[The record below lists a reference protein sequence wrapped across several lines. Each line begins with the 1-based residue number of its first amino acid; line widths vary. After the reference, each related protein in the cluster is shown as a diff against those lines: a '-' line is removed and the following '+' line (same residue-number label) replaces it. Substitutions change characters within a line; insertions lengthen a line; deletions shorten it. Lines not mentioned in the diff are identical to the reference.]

1 MSYGIQ
7 STGFVVPT
15 LQNITDDLVD
25 AYQAIYGTPNTG
37 SGSVI
42 GFRIGIMAKQLKDAW
57 DALAGVYN
65 APFPARGDDASFPDI
80 MDLVGLQMLPAAKSE
95 VICQCATNEGFG
107 VPLSAGYLITDPSG
121 NVFALTEAVTIPGG
135 GSIDGVFQAV
145 VAGPVPVDIGT
156 TWTISTQITGWDSV
170 ENALAGNVGRLEE
183 TVAEARIRR
192 AQSLQ
197 VIGASALD
205 AIVARIKNNVPN
217 VTLCRGF
224 ENPTDTTDS
233 DGRPPHSIEI
243 MVVGGTGGDIGN
255 ALWACKAGGIALTG
269 TASVV
274 VQDSQ
279 GNNQTIKFT
288 RPTPVAIAVEVTIT
302 RYSEET
308 LPTNYEDLITAAIQE
323 YAATF
328 KTGQDLLI
336 DRWLGPVYAACSGVD
351 KITIRQSKASGGMQT
366 DDIAMAYNEYPEPG
380 AVTVTVV
387 GP

>member
-1 MSYGIQ
+1 
-7 STGFVVPT
+7 
-15 LQNITDDLVD
+15 
-25 AYQAIYGTPNTG
+25 
-37 SGSVI
+37 
-42 GFRIGIMAKQLKDAW
+42 
-57 DALAGVYN
+57 
-65 APFPARGDDASFPDI
+65 
-80 MDLVGLQMLPAAKSE
+80 
-95 VICQCATNEGFG
+95 
-107 VPLSAGYLITDPSG
+107 
-121 NVFALTEAVTIPGG
+121 
-135 GSIDGVFQAV
+135 
-145 VAGPVPVDIGT
+145 
-156 TWTISTQITGWDSV
+156 
-170 ENALAGNVGRLEE
+170 
-183 TVAEARIRR
+183 
-192 AQSLQ
+192 
-197 VIGASALD
+197 
-205 AIVARIKNNVPN
+205 
-217 VTLCRGF
+217 
-224 ENPTDTTDS
+224 
-233 DGRPPHSIEI
+233 
-243 MVVGGTGGDIGN
+243 
-255 ALWACKAGGIALTG
+255 
-269 TASVV
+269 VV